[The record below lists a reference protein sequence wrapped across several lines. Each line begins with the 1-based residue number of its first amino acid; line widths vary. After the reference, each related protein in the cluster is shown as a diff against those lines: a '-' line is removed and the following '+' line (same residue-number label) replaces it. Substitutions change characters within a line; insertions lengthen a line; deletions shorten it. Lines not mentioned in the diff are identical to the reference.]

1 MGKLLRTKKC
11 DSGVIGLKP
20 KLERMVSKAQGR
32 SLWIRKVASSL
43 LRGIG
48 RDSAADAAQRSGAAA
63 IALAPANAYIIK
75 RRLK

>member
-20 KLERMVSKAQGR
+20 KLERIVSKAQGR
-32 SLWIRKVASSL
+32 SLWIRKVASFYCEAL
-43 LRGIG
+43 VGIV
-48 RDSAADAAQRSGAAA
+48 AP
-63 IALAPANAYIIK
+63 LAPANTFIIK